1 MTNSPEFSG
10 KVALVSGAA
19 SGIGAATARGLANAG
34 AQVVLCDINPSVEA
48 IAAEL
53 QALGGDAAWI
63 TGDTSNV
70 QDCQAMTEFALSRYG
85 RLDIAF
91 NNAGIGSYQRPV
103 NGIPEE
109 DWRRLIDINLTGVF
123 LATRYQVPAMVSS
136 GGGVIINNAS
146 LLGLRA
152 LPDTS
157 IEYTA
162 AKHGVVGL
170 SRQLAL
176 NHAKDGIRCVA
187 VCPGL
192 IDTPLT
198 QPDHSPDV
206 DDEARNWFLSRIA
219 QNRIGE
225 PKDIADAVL
234 MLCSDKARYITGT
247 EWVIDGGLSH
257 G

>member
-1 MTNSPEFSG
+1 MTNSSEFSG

-48 IAAEL
+48 YAAEL
-53 QALGGDAAWI
+53 QELGGEAVGI
-63 TGDTSNV
+63 TGDTSNAE
-70 QDCQAMTEFALSRYG
+70 DCQAMTECALSRYG

-103 NGIPEE
+103 HDIPEE
-109 DWRRLIDINLTGVF
+109 DWRRLIDVNLTAVF

-152 LPDTS
+152 LPDTT

-192 IDTPLT
+192 IDTALT
-198 QPDHSPDV
+198 HPDHSPDV

-219 QNRIGE
+219 QNRIVE

>member
-1 MTNSPEFSG
+1 MTNSSEFSG

-48 IAAEL
+48 FAAEL
-53 QALGGDAAWI
+53 QELGGEAVGI
-63 TGDTSNV
+63 TGDTSNAE
-70 QDCQAMTEFALSRYG
+70 DCQAMTECALSRYG

-103 NGIPEE
+103 HDIPEE
-109 DWRRLIDINLTGVF
+109 DWRRLIDVNLTAVF

-198 QPDHSPDV
+198 HPDHSPDV

>member
-1 MTNSPEFSG
+1 MTNSSEFSG

-48 IAAEL
+48 FAAEL
-53 QALGGDAAWI
+53 QELGGEAVWI
-63 TGDTSNV
+63 TGDTSNAE
-70 QDCQAMTEFALSRYG
+70 DCQAMTECALSRYG
-85 RLDIAF
+85 RLYIAF

-103 NGIPEE
+103 HDIPEE
-109 DWRRLIDINLTGVF
+109 DWRRLIDVNLTAVF

-146 LLGLRA
+146 VLGLRA

-198 QPDHSPDV
+198 HPDHSPDV

>member
-1 MTNSPEFSG
+1 MTNSSEFSG

-19 SGIGAATARGLANAG
+19 SGIGAATARGLADAG

-48 IAAEL
+48 VAAEL
-53 QALGGDAAWI
+53 NELGGDAAWI
-63 TGDTSNV
+63 TGDTSNAE
-70 QDCQAMTEFALSRYG
+70 DCQAMTECALSRYG

-103 NGIPEE
+103 HDIPEE
-109 DWRRLIDINLTGVF
+109 DWRRLIDVNLTAVF

-152 LPDTS
+152 LPHTS

-198 QPDHSPDV
+198 HPDHSPDV

>member
-1 MTNSPEFSG
+1 MTKDSEFSG
-10 KVALVSGAA
+10 RVALISGAA
-19 SGIGAATARGLANAG
+19 SGIGAATAHSLAHAG
-34 AQVVLCDINPSVEA
+34 AQVILCDINPAVEA
-48 IAAEL
+48 ASE
-53 QALGGDAAWI
+53 ALRERGCDTAWI
-63 TGDTSNV
+63 TGDTSNA
-70 QDCQAMTEFALSRYG
+70 QDCQAMTEFALSKYG

-103 NGIPEE
+103 QDIPEE
-109 DWRRLIDINLTGVF
+109 DWRRIIDINLTGVF
-123 LATRYQVPAMVSS
+123 LATRYQIPAMASS

-170 SRQLAL
+170 TRQIAL

-192 IDTPLT
+192 INTPLT
-198 QPDHSPDV
+198 HPDHSPDL
-206 DDEARNWFLSRIA
+206 DDEAKNWFLSRIA
-219 QNRIGE
+219 QNRIGDPE
-225 PKDIADAVL
+225 DIADAVL
-234 MLCSDKARYITGT
+234 MLCSDRARYITGT
-247 EWVIDGGLSH
+247 EWVVDGGLSQ

>member
-70 QDCQAMTEFALSRYG
+70 QDCQAMTEFALSHYG

-198 QPDHSPDV
+198 QPDHNPDV

-234 MLCSDKARYITGT
+234 MLCSYKARYITGT